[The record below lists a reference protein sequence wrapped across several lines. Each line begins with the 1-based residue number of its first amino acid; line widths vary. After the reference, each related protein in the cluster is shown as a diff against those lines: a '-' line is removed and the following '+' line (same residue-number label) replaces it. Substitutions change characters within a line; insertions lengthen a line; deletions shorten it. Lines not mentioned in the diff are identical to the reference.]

1 MIMYDELMDELREI
15 LEQRSA
21 DIEALAN
28 EVESED
34 ELQAF
39 VARVDTLLQSVVNE
53 LEREREAMSYMEET

>member
-1 MIMYDELMDELREI
+1 MYDELMDELREI

-28 EVESED
+28 EVETED

-39 VARVDTLLQSVVNE
+39 VARVDTMLQSVVTE
-53 LEREREAMSYMEET
+53 LEREREAMSYLEET